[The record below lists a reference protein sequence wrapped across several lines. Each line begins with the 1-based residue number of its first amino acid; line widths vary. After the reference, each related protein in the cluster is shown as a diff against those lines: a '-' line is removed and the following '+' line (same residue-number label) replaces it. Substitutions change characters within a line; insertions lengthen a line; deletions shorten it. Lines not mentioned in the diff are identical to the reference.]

1 MIPLR
6 DVNPSTSTPVVTLAL
21 IAVNIAVFLYE
32 VTLDPYSRNHFIT
45 ACGVVPARL
54 QVQNLF
60 TSIFVHGGWLHLIGN
75 MWFLWIFGDNIED
88 ILGRWRY
95 LFFYLATGIAA
106 SAAQIAVS
114 PDSRVPMVGA
124 SGAIAGV
131 MGAYLLRFPHARVLT
146 LVPILI
152 FFTTFELPALVIL
165 IYWLALQLFSGFGQI
180 GDMHLARGGVAFF
193 AHIGGF
199 AAGMGLISLMR
210 THRSHWRRSDLSW

>member
-1 MIPLR
+1 
-6 DVNPSTSTPVVTLAL
+6 
-21 IAVNIAVFLYE
+21 
-32 VTLDPYSRNHFIT
+32 
-45 ACGVVPARL
+45 
-54 QVQNLF
+54 
-60 TSIFVHGGWLHLIGN
+60 

>member
-6 DVNPSTSTPVVTLAL
+6 DVNRSYSTPVVTIAL
-21 IAVNIAVFLYE
+21 IAINVAVFLYE
-32 VTLDPYSRNHFIT
+32 VSLDPYSRNHFI
-45 ACGVVPARL
+45 ASYGVVPARFQL
-54 QVQNLF
+54 TDLV
-60 TSIFVHGGWLHLIGN
+60 TSVFLHGGWMHLIGN

-95 LFFYLATGIAA
+95 LGFYLVSGIVAA
-106 SAAQIAVS
+106 LAQVAVS

-131 MGAYLLRFPHARVLT
+131 MGAYLLKFPHARVLT
-146 LVPILI
+146 LVPIFI

-165 IYWLALQLFSGFGQI
+165 IYWFVLQLFSGFGQI

-199 AAGMGLISLMR
+199 VAGMALISLAK
-210 THRSHWRRSDLSW
+210 THRAHWRRPDLTW